1 MTKMNSNLDSM
12 VSASHQV
19 DLRLTLR
26 SVEQDE
32 RQAQS
37 TVNKSDSDEGVTNP
51 VISPDNR
58 NPSA

>member
-1 MTKMNSNLDSM
+1 MNSNLDSM

-37 TVNKSDSDEGVTNP
+37 TVNKSDSDDGVNP
-51 VISPDNR
+51 VVSPDNR